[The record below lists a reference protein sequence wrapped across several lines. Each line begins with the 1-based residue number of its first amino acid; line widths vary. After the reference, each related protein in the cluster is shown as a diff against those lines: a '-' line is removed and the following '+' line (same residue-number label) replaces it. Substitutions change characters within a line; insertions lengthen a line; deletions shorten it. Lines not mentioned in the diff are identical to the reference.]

1 MSDIVIIRHVAHEG
15 PGYLAD
21 VLEANNLDYQLVRVD
36 AGEPIPSSVAAFGG
50 IVFMGGPMSVN
61 DPLPWIDDAVRL
73 IRLALEAEVPVLGH
87 CLGGQLIAKA
97 MDAVIT
103 RNKVPEFGWHP
114 IQCIDSA
121 ETASW
126 ISGLPEYFDVF
137 HWHGETFSLPSGAQ
151 HLFRSDFCAH
161 QGFVSGPTLA
171 LQCHI
176 EMTGELVDDWVAR
189 ADPGQLDG
197 RPSTPDAATIL
208 ADTPIKLES
217 MRRHAS
223 TLYQRWFEGLN

>member
-21 VLEANNLDYQLVRVD
+21 VLRENNLEFRLVRVD
-36 AGEPIPSSVAAFGG
+36 AGEPIPSSLAAFGG

-61 DPLPWIDDAVRL
+61 DPLPWIGGAVRL
-73 IRLALEAEVPVLGH
+73 IRAALDADVPVLGH

-97 MDAVIT
+97 MGGVIT
-103 RNKVPEFGWHP
+103 RNQVPEFGWHS
-114 IQCIDSA
+114 IACVKSVA
-121 ETASW
+121 TETW
-126 ISGLPEYFDVF
+126 IRDLPPEFDAF
-137 HWHGETFSLPSGAQ
+137 HWHGETFSLPAGAH
-151 HLFRSDFCAH
+151 HLFRNEYCTN

-176 EMTGELVDDWVAR
+176 EMTDGLIRDWISRAAPGEL
-189 ADPGQLDG
+189 GG

-208 ADTPIKLES
+208 ADTESKLEQ
-217 MRRHAS
+217 MRMHAS
-223 TLYQRWFEGLN
+223 VLYRRWFEGLK